1 MARPLLG
8 LAACVLLANC
18 AASDKFARRIDP
30 KYGVSASPRVVE
42 FGEPVPRGGGT
53 YRVGKPYTVAG
64 RVYTPEEDRN
74 YRAEGIASWYGDDF
88 HGRRTANGEIFD
100 MTAITAAHPTL
111 PIPSYARVT
120 NVANG
125 KSIVVRINDRGPFHS
140 NRIID
145 LSIRT
150 AKLLDFHSNGVARVR
165 VEYVGSAPLEGTDD
179 RMLLA
184 TLRTGT
190 PAPAPSQV
198 MIASAKPFV
207 PELASPSRP
216 MRGDVPTPTGR
227 PYTLGHTVAD
237 ASAVSATSDISTAR
251 MVRGSQGRI
260 EAAHQA
266 TAGMSANGPIAAQ
279 PVAAFAPSQRDPMA
293 GFMSARGIY

>member
-1 MARPLLG
+1 
-8 LAACVLLANC
+8 VLANC
-18 AASDKFARRIDP
+18 AASDKFARRVDP

-42 FGEPVPRGGGT
+42 FGEPVPKGGGT
-53 YRVGKPYTVAG
+53 YRVGKPYAVAG
-64 RVYTPEEDRN
+64 RVYTPGEDTD

-125 KSIVVRINDRGPFHS
+125 KSIVVRINDRGPYHG
-140 NRIID
+140 NRLID

-150 AKLLDFHSNGVARVR
+150 AKLLEFHGNGLARVR
-165 VEYVGSAPLEGTDD
+165 VEYVGSAPLEGSDD

-198 MIASAKPFV
+198 MVASAKPFV
-207 PELASPSRP
+207 PEIASPSRP
-216 MRGDVPTPTGR
+216 MRGDVPTPMGR
-227 PYTLGHTVAD
+227 PYTLGQTVAD
-237 ASAVSATSDISTAR
+237 ASSVSATSELSA
-251 MVRGSQGRI
+251 VRAAPPAQSRLD
-260 EAAHQA
+260 AAHYA
-266 TAGMSANGPIAAQ
+266 TAGMSANA
-279 PVAAFAPSQRDPMA
+279 PVAARPVQAFAPTGRDPMA
-293 GFMSARGIY
+293 GFISARGIY

>member
-1 MARPLLG
+1 
-8 LAACVLLANC
+8 
-18 AASDKFARRIDP
+18 
-30 KYGVSASPRVVE
+30 
-42 FGEPVPRGGGT
+42 
-53 YRVGKPYTVAG
+53 
-64 RVYTPEEDRN
+64 
-74 YRAEGIASWYGDDF
+74 
-88 HGRRTANGEIFD
+88 